1 MEANII
7 CDNLTEA
14 DFVGVRSAIAKVGGK
29 TICATRDTNA
39 VYVNNQ
45 PRAYFYECSGEQ
57 LRELFHQVIR
67 QVEQQVERQS
77 ANL

>member
-1 MEANII
+1 MEDNII

-29 TICATRDTNA
+29 TICATLDNCT
-39 VYVNNQ
+39 VYVDNN
-45 PRAYFYECSGEQ
+45 PRAYFYGCSGEQ

-67 QVEQQVERQS
+67 QVKQQS
-77 ANL
+77 TNL